1 MESLNS
7 NANTNTID
15 NLDKSQTLELMENDT
30 KINLYFLYNDKLIIF
45 KVTLFT
51 IPTKE
56 YELSISLEE
65 LYRINRYF
73 NNFDKSIDLI
83 NSIIDTYNDKKS
95 KIIFKDDIC
104 NLLIYNPITKKTFEL
119 KLNSKKKLVNSQ
131 IEELISIVN
140 EDRKRIKTLENKVDD
155 LEKII
160 LEFKEKEKE
169 KQNNFFKESNILNE
183 EEKKL
188 IISWL
193 SFKPTNINLLLNSYR
208 DGDTF
213 EAFHRLCDGK
223 APTIGIIETTKG
235 HKFGGY
241 TTQFWNGK
249 SNESNCKSDNNA
261 FIFSLDTKKKYNVI
275 TSEKAIGTGSG
286 WLLFFGYGENS
297 IVTYKGGCSNTS
309 NYISEGAYKFDTKNE
324 NGGEYSF
331 TIKSFEVYEIK

>member
-1 MESLNS
+1 MESVEI
-7 NANTNTID
+7 NANTLD
-15 NLDKSQTLELMENDT
+15 NLDKSQTLELMENDI

-45 KVTLFT
+45 KVTIFT

-56 YELSISLEE
+56 YELSKSLEE

-131 IEELISIVN
+131 IEDLISIIN
-140 EDRKRIKTLENKVDD
+140 EDRKKIKTLENKVDD

-160 LEFKEKEKE
+160 LEFKEKEKQ
-169 KQNNFFKESNILNE
+169 KQELNNFFKGSRILNE
-183 EEKKL
+183 EEKNL
-188 IISWL
+188 IINWL
-193 SFKPTNINLLLNSYR
+193 SVKPKNINLLLNSYR

-213 EAFHRLCDGK
+213 EVFHKLCDGI

-241 TTQFWNGK
+241 TTQYWNGK

-261 FIFSLDTKKKYNVI
+261 FIFSLDTQKKYNVI
-275 TSEKAIGTGSG
+275 TSEKAIGTGNE
-286 WLLFFGYGENS
+286 WLLFFGYEANS
-297 IVTYKGGCSNTS
+297 IITYSNGCNNTR
-309 NYISEGAYKFDTKNE
+309 NHIGDGAYKFDSKKE
-324 NGGEYSF
+324 NGGEFYF
-331 TIKSFEVYEIK
+331 TIKSYEVYEVK